1 MNMIGKGG
9 FASVYRAK
17 SKKNGLEVAIKM
29 VNIQYYYCFAFE
41 GFKTIF

>member
-29 VNIQYYYCFAFE
+29 VIIKYYFCFAF
-41 GFKTIF
+41 GCFKAKS